1 MSSIWTLQLQT
12 QYENMRND
20 IVSKFNNNMSVINA
34 RWVAAALDYPFAKDE
49 INNSKS
55 VINVLT
61 NELAIESEK
70 LNMYLDRLNE
80 ENGPK
85 LLQTL
90 SERELEI
97 RRLETENRKVENTKM
112 LREEQAKSLYN
123 KYDGNYHDQPF
134 TYAPWEVSSSSWY
147 SWSPLAATMNIS
159 PSARSGILFLSF
171 FFGFFAIIVLGAK
184 AIMLFYNTKPGSAI
198 AAPAAPVGAVGAVGA
213 VAAVAA
219 RRRF

>member
-1 MSSIWTLQLQT
+1 MFNLIYYYVVGMSSTWTLQLQT

-20 IVSKFNNNMSVINA
+20 VVTKFNNAMKVIDT
-34 RWVAAALDYPFAKDE
+34 RWVASALDYPGAKEE
-49 INNSKS
+49 IEANKS
-55 VINVLT
+55 VISVLT

-85 LLQTL
+85 LLQNL

-97 RRLETENRKVENTKM
+97 RRLETENKKVENTKM

-123 KYDGNYHDQPF
+123 KYDGNYHDQTF
-134 TYAPWEVSSSSWY
+134 SYAPWEVSSSSWY
-147 SWSPLAATMNIS
+147 SWSPLAATMNVN
-159 PSARSGILFLSF
+159 PAARSGILFLSF

-184 AIMLFYNTKPGSAI
+184 TIMLFYNQKPGFSTGVI
-198 AAPAAPVGAVGAVGA
+198 AALPPVG
-213 VAAVAA
+213 
-219 RRRF
+219 RRF